1 MLNLN
6 NEWTCLNLILIQSI
20 VNFRDIKIKI
30 LLIMNWSS
38 QQYRALS
45 DSTGVQAG
53 PTPNW
58 CQSPLLF
65 GINTQCI
72 FT

>member
-30 LLIMNWSS
+30 LLNMNLSS
-38 QQYRALS
+38 QQYRAWS
-45 DSTGVQAG
+45 DSTDVQAG
-53 PTPNW
+53 MTPNW

-65 GINTQCI
+65 GVNTTFS